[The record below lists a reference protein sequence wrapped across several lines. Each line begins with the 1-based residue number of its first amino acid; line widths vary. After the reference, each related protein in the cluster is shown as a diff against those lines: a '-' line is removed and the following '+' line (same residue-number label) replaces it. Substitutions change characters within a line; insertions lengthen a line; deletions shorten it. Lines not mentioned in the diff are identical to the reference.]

1 MQCTFMRSNKKI
13 AQCTSDV
20 SAALI
25 RRCNELSFFLCPGVE
40 LFFFFSLDV
49 LKAKSVNERA
59 RAKEAQLERAL
70 MPDMQQETEEWVSF
84 IEADGK
90 FNQTHGDAF
99 SNVWEYL
106 HCLNCELYFNGVPRQ
121 RYTNTTS
128 KRFPEFICYLTIKVS
143 RLQRLWLFAVAL
155 AALGGGLLT

>member
-1 MQCTFMRSNKKI
+1 M
-13 AQCTSDV
+13 
-20 SAALI
+20 
-25 RRCNELSFFLCPGVE
+25 
-40 LFFFFSLDV
+40 
-49 LKAKSVNERA
+49 KAKSVDEHA

-70 MPDMQQETEEWVSF
+70 MPDMQQEIEEWVSF

-128 KRFPEFICYLTIKVS
+128 KRFPEFICYLAIKVS
-143 RLQRLWLFAVAL
+143 RLQSHAMAL
-155 AALGGGLLT
+155 RGGASSFGWRITDFN

>member
-1 MQCTFMRSNKKI
+1 MNL
-13 AQCTSDV
+13 A
-20 SAALI
+20 
-25 RRCNELSFFLCPGVE
+25 FFCVVE
-40 LFFFFSLDV
+40 LNYSLFFFSLDV
-49 LKAKSVNERA
+49 LKAKSVNEDA

-143 RLQRLWLFAVAL
+143 RLQSRAMAL
-155 AALGGGLLT
+155 RGGASSFGWRITNFN

>member
-1 MQCTFMRSNKKI
+1 
-13 AQCTSDV
+13 
-20 SAALI
+20 
-25 RRCNELSFFLCPGVE
+25 
-40 LFFFFSLDV
+40 
-49 LKAKSVNERA
+49 
-59 RAKEAQLERAL
+59 

-121 RYTNTTS
+121 RYTNNVKVLPRVYMLPDDQSVSTTEPRYGS
-128 KRFPEFICYLTIKVS
+128 S
-143 RLQRLWLFAVAL
+143 RWR
-155 AALGGGLLT
+155 